1 MGSNFKRWLKSTK
14 CSTKYLNSPAL
25 ISPGTANLFLGIR
38 KGRKCLEWQK
48 CSSFKLGFAQ
58 MGCSVSKCR
67 HGSLQAAA
75 AESMQ
80 IFRLRKF
87 EAQALVSIRVVH
99 VCVRHPQ
106 LTVTRV
112 GPMLLLMIFGAGRA
126 GLWATKKSTKCKY
139 MFSAI

>member
-1 MGSNFKRWLKSTK
+1 VGSNFKRWLKSTK

-38 KGRKCLEWQK
+38 AGNVWNGKNAVLLNWV
-48 CSSFKLGFAQ
+48 FAQ

-99 VCVRHPQ
+99 VCVRHQ

-112 GPMLLLMIFGAGRA
+112 GPMLLLMIFGAG
-126 GLWATKKSTKCKY
+126 LWATKKSTKYKN